1 MSRKIQARN
10 LAVDRMT
17 TPERKMIM
25 NKLQRFTNICPDDAK
40 QEEWYWDRNL
50 VEEDLTCHAKRTDR
64 PASKS
69 KAKVRKIPNRSVRNM
84 QEDDSVEDN
93 PVY

>member
-1 MSRKIQARN
+1 MKR
-10 LAVDRMT
+10 
-17 TPERKMIM
+17 
-25 NKLQRFTNICPDDAK
+25 LQRFRDVRPTDAEQDD
-40 QEEWYWDRNL
+40 WLWDRIL
-50 VEEDLTCHAKRTDR
+50 FEEDSTCHVKRTDR